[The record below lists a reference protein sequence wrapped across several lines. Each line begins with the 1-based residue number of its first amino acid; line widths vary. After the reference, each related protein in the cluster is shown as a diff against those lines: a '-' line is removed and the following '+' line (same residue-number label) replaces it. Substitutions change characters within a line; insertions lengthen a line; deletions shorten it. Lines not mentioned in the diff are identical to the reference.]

1 MTDIAAGGR
10 VAVVTGAAGGLGQVF
25 CVALAR
31 TGVAVAGVDIADLSD
46 TAAAVT
52 AAGGDFLAV
61 VADVTDPASM
71 ESAAASVAN
80 RFGRADICVNNA
92 GIYPLIGFE
101 ETSVELWRRVMSIN
115 LDGAFY
121 TVRAFLPLLK
131 ESAAGRI
138 VNIASAVVW
147 LAPPRM
153 VAYTASKGGLIG
165 FTRALASELGST
177 GITVNAITPSMIP
190 TKTAIDTGVT
200 GDLDRVVGG
209 QAVPRAQQPEDLVS
223 TLLYLCDPASDFVTG
238 SAINVDGGNAKH

>member
-1 MTDIAAGGR
+1 MSTERR
-10 VAVVTGAAGGLGQVF
+10 VAIVTGAAGGLGQVF
-25 CVALAR
+25 CEAFAR
-31 TGVAVAGVDIADLSD
+31 SGVAVAGIDIGALDGT
-46 TAAAVT
+46 TATVA
-52 AAGGDFLAV
+52 AAGGEFLGV
-61 VADVTDPASM
+61 HADVTDPSSM
-71 ESAAASVAN
+71 ESAAEQIAQH
-80 RFGRADICVNNA
+80 FGRVDICVNNA

-101 ETSVELWRRVMSIN
+101 ETSIELWRRVMSIN

-131 ESAAGRI
+131 QSPAGRI

-153 VAYTASKGGLIG
+153 VAYTASKGGVIG
-165 FTRALASELGST
+165 FTRALASELGAT
-177 GITVNAITPSMIP
+177 GITVNAITPSMIA
-190 TKTAIDTGVT
+190 TKTAVDTGVT

-223 TLLYLCDPASDFVTG
+223 TLLYLCDPASSFVTG

>member
-1 MTDIAAGGR
+1 MTTSNR
-10 VAVVTGAAGGLGQVF
+10 VAIVTGAAGGLGQVF
-25 CVALAR
+25 CAAFAR
-31 TGVAVAGVDIADLSD
+31 EGAAVAGIDIGDLDD
-46 TAAAVT
+46 TAAAVA
-52 AAGGDFLAV
+52 AAGGEFLGV
-61 VADVTDPASM
+61 RADVTDPASM
-71 ESAAASVAN
+71 ERAAEQIGQH
-80 RFGRADICVNNA
+80 FGRVDILVNNA

-121 TVRAFLPLLK
+121 AVRAFLPWLK
-131 ESAAGRI
+131 QSTAGRI

-153 VAYTASKGGLIG
+153 VAYTASKGGVIG
-165 FTRALASELGST
+165 FTRALASELGAT

-223 TLLYLCDPASDFVTG
+223 TLLYLCDPASGFVTG